1 MVDDWLVSDCPDPA
15 YSQWV
20 QQRRALFA
28 SQTWSQVL
36 MALGAEAK
44 FVWNPRVGQ
53 GIQLACF
60 RRGLLRIGVL
70 GFPIAGSDWDAQP
83 DHVRVAA
90 AHRIGECAN
99 LDMLR
104 INRSMVAAPEPGMT
118 TARIEVWIDRLA
130 HWDVASSRRLRKD
143 LAFARRANP
152 HLEMVENALDPS
164 ACFSLYKATV
174 GAHGGKLRYGV
185 DYFGSLMR
193 VAEQSNL
200 LRIFGAFDRDRDL
213 RGFAILAI
221 DGDTGF
227 YLHGGSDAKGK
238 REGVS
243 DLLLASL
250 VGAARDAG
258 CRRLSLMSSP
268 WQQSGLLRYKSKWGD
283 CTGLSVTEDIGYGPL
298 GRAGQK
304 MTRWLARRERRSAFA
319 WFSEQIG
326 ETT

>member
-1 MVDDWLVSDCPDPA
+1 MVEDWLVSDRPDPA
-15 YSQWV
+15 YLQWAR
-20 QQRRALFA
+20 QCRALFA
-28 SQTWSQVL
+28 SPLWSQAIV
-36 MALGAEAK
+36 ALGAEPK

-60 RRGLLRIGVL
+60 RRGPLRIGVL
-70 GFPIAGSDWDAQP
+70 GFPVAGSNWDAQP
-83 DHVRVAA
+83 DQVRVAA

-104 INRSMVAAPEPGMT
+104 INRSMVAAPEPEMT

-130 HWDVASSRRLRKD
+130 QWDVASSRRLRKD
-143 LAFARRANP
+143 LAFAQRANP

-164 ACFSLYKATV
+164 ACFSLYEATV
-174 GAHGGKLRYGV
+174 GAHGGKVRYSV

-200 LRIFGAFDRDRDL
+200 LRAFGACDRDRAL

-227 YLHGGSDAKGK
+227 YLHGGTDAKGK

-243 DLLLASL
+243 DVLLASL

-268 WQQSGLLRYKSKWGD
+268 WQQPGLLRYKSKWGD
-283 CTGLSVTEDIGYGPL
+283 CTGLSVTEDIGYGLL

-304 MTRWLARRERRSAFA
+304 MTRWLARRERGYAFA
-319 WFSEQIG
+319 WLSEQIG
-326 ETT
+326 GAR